1 MPGTFQDELE
11 DFRVRMSQHSK
22 RALTTTGAV
31 LLLLRYG
38 LAVTPRIV
46 AAPPEPPTFT
56 IHIRLP
62 AREAEKL
69 DVLVKRTAES
79 SDGRFTRS
87 DVIRSLLLYA
97 HAQKLTPKQYLAD
110 ASRPPSVASASR
122 G

>member
-11 DFRVRMSQHSK
+11 DFRVQMSQHTK

-38 LAVTPRIV
+38 LS
-46 AAPPEPPTFT
+46 APPRLVAVPPAPPTFT
-56 IHIRLP
+56 IHVRLP
-62 AREAEKL
+62 PWEANKL
-69 DVLVKRTAES
+69 SALVKQTVDS

-97 HAQKLTPKQYLAD
+97 HTKKLSPKQYLD
-110 ASRPPSVASASR
+110 ASRPSVAGAPR